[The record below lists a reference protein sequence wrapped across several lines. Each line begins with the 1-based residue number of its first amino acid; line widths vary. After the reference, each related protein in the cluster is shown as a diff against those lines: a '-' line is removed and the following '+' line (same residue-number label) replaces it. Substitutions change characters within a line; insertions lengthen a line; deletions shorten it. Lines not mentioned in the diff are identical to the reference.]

1 MAKTT
6 FQGIPR
12 PLVRT
17 NQTFIVLSIILVVVS
32 NFYWILLLPILAGL
46 SGILFERNF
55 VILIAKRF
63 LKRKASEYIL
73 EYKSDLRFNQIIA
86 TSLLS
91 ASLIASLTHHPIL
104 AIVFAAFDGV
114 FSSSLG
120 FFSQCLLFIH
130 IKAIGFCVLILCP
143 GTLVNLSA
151 VVFFWKSLYDIFET
165 RFFL

>member
-17 NQTFIVLSIILVVVS
+17 NQTFIVLSIILAVVS

-73 EYKSDLRFNQIIA
+73 EDKSDLRFNQIIA

-91 ASLIASLTHHPIL
+91 ASLIASLTHHPIMGNCFCRICFPRCFHRFKWL
-104 AIVFAAFDGV
+104 LCGLLDS
-114 FSSSLG
+114 FSTSSV
-120 FFSQCLLFIH
+120 SISSAS
-130 IKAIGFCVLILCP
+130 KKR
-143 GTLVNLSA
+143 TSLSP
-151 VVFFWKSLYDIFET
+151 FYLSK
-165 RFFL
+165 

>member
-17 NQTFIVLSIILVVVS
+17 NQTFIVLSIILAVVS

-63 LKRKASEYIL
+63 LYR
-73 EYKSDLRFNQIIA
+73 
-86 TSLLS
+86 
-91 ASLIASLTHHPIL
+91 
-104 AIVFAAFDGV
+104 
-114 FSSSLG
+114 
-120 FFSQCLLFIH
+120 
-130 IKAIGFCVLILCP
+130 
-143 GTLVNLSA
+143 
-151 VVFFWKSLYDIFET
+151 
-165 RFFL
+165 

>member
-17 NQTFIVLSIILVVVS
+17 NQTFIVLSIILAVVS

-55 VILIAKRF
+55 VILIAKPF

-73 EYKSDLRFNQIIA
+73 EDKSDLRFNQIIA

-104 AIVFAAFDGV
+104 AIVFAAFV
-114 FSSSLG
+114 FLAASIALS
-120 FFSQCLLFIH
+120 
-130 IKAIGFCVLILCP
+130 GFCVGCWIHFQLRQYQYRRQVKKGLH
-143 GTLVNLSA
+143 
-151 VVFFWKSLYDIFET
+151 
-165 RFFL
+165 

>member
-17 NQTFIVLSIILVVVS
+17 NQTFIVLSIILAVVS

-73 EYKSDLRFNQIIA
+73 EDKSDLRFNQIIA

-104 AIVFAAFDGV
+104 AFVFLAA
-114 FSSSLG
+114 SIALS
-120 FFSQCLLFIH
+120 
-130 IKAIGFCVLILCP
+130 GFCVGCWIHFQLRQYQYRRQVKKGLH
-143 GTLVNLSA
+143 
-151 VVFFWKSLYDIFET
+151 
-165 RFFL
+165 

>member
-17 NQTFIVLSIILVVVS
+17 NQTFIVLSIILAVVS

-63 LKRKASEYIL
+63 LKRKASEYVL
-73 EYKSDLRFNQIIA
+73 EDKSDLRFNQIIA

-91 ASLIASLTHHPIL
+91 ASLIASLTIIHFG
-104 AIVFAAFDGV
+104 IVFAAFV
-114 FSSSLG
+114 FLAASIALS
-120 FFSQCLLFIH
+120 
-130 IKAIGFCVLILCP
+130 GFCVGCWIHFQLRQYQYRRQVKKGLH
-143 GTLVNLSA
+143 
-151 VVFFWKSLYDIFET
+151 
-165 RFFL
+165 